1 MARYSTDDQIKEV
14 MSTSLYRSGATWSA
28 TEMLELV
35 ATTKHSSRLLD
46 VLREMHRRG
55 LIKSSALGKRSETY
69 QRAGHTWLRQ
79 RWISEVAEDLCS
91 GDSIPAI
98 AGQAARD
105 AFRRARALEGVGE
118 ETCGDSV

>member
-1 MARYSTDDQIKEV
+1 MARYSTDDQILEV
-14 MSTSLYRSGATWSA
+14 ISTSLYRSGATWSA
-28 TEMLELV
+28 AEMLEHMT
-35 ATTKHSSRLLD
+35 TTKHSSRLLD

-55 LIKSSALGKRSETY
+55 MIKGGALGKRNDTY

-79 RWISEVAEDLCS
+79 RWVSEVAEDLCS
-91 GDSIPAI
+91 GDTIPAI

-105 AFRRARALEGVGE
+105 AFRRARALERAGE

>member
-35 ATTKHSSRLLD
+35 TTTKHSSRLLD

-55 LIKSSALGKRSETY
+55 LIKSSALSKRSDTY

-91 GDSIPAI
+91 GDTIPAI

-105 AFRRARALEGVGE
+105 AFRRARALKGVGE

>member
-35 ATTKHSSRLLD
+35 TTTKHSSRLLD

-55 LIKSSALGKRSETY
+55 LIKSSALSKRSDTY

-91 GDSIPAI
+91 GDTIPAI